1 FVKACPTCVLKRSNN
16 PKKFV
21 AMLKDISGSHQG
33 TEEKYIDFITSPLR
47 NRAGPSPR
55 GSAGS
60 NRSGDNAAAT
70 TSSSKPDPRLF
81 AHPIRPL
88 LSYDAPLQQQPP
100 LMQLAGSNM
109 SQTAPPLFTP
119 GTLEEAKPMF
129 RDASGSTATS
139 LASIM
144 LDSDYEGNVPTVGT
158 IDQSQAPGWAAT
170 SGDSKYHFGVP
181 GAVEMN
187 RGMARSAGGDF
198 GHPHASATAAAWT
211 LHSLAPNGYLPA
223 SAGMAPSTS
232 APPFHLSS
240 STAAF
245 HSSSF
250 NPFHLTADPLAASL
264 YAQSTA
270 QDQQD
275 GGQAD
280 LPLIKLEAAP
290 SPALDTIGLPDP
302 ESPSPLPSRP
312 LGYSVVV
319 GAGVRRLGAPTSIDL
334 SGSNFSDHRGS
345 PALLSA
351 ISVTGSVNTG
361 FDSHRHHNLAGAASE
376 PSSATDAFFHV
387 PPPVSAPPS
396 ASFHFDHL
404 HLQAGLEIEGLGD
417 LGATGKEVAEAVRP
431 EFEDVFA

>member
-1 FVKACPTCVLKRSNN
+1 RSNN

-33 TEEKYIDFITSPLR
+33 TEEQYIDFITSPLR

-88 LSYDAPLQQQPP
+88 LSYEAPLQQQQPP

-109 SQTAPPLFTP
+109 SQTSPPLFTP
-119 GTLEEAKPMF
+119 GTLEEGKPMF
-129 RDASGSTATS
+129 RDDSGSTTTS

-144 LDSDYEGNVPTVGT
+144 SESSYAGNVPTVSA
-158 IDQSQAPGWAAT
+158 IYQSQAPGWAAGEPPST
-170 SGDSKYHFGVP
+170 SGDSRYHLGVP

-198 GHPHASATAAAWT
+198 GHPHASATAAAWA

-223 SAGMAPSTS
+223 SAGMATSTS

-240 STAAF
+240 SIAAF
-245 HSSSF
+245 HSSSL
-250 NPFHLTADPLAASL
+250 NPFHITADPNVASL
-264 YAQSTA
+264 YARSTT
-270 QDQQD
+270 QDQRDSGQD
-275 GGQAD
+275 D

-290 SPALDTIGLPDP
+290 SPALDTICFPDP
-302 ESPSPLPSRP
+302 ESPSPLPSQN
-312 LGYSVVV
+312 LGSSVVV

-351 ISVTGSVNTG
+351 VSVTGSVNACFG
-361 FDSHRHHNLAGAASE
+361 SRHDHDLSGAVSE
-376 PSSATDAFFHV
+376 PSSATDAFFNV
-387 PPPVSAPPS
+387 PPPVSTPAG

-404 HLQAGLEIEGLGD
+404 HLEVGLEIEGLGD
-417 LGATGKEVAEAVRP
+417 LGATAKEVAEAVGQ
-431 EFEDVFA
+431 EFEDVLA